1 MVYDLCPISYELD
14 VLEMRLF
21 ELDGLVDQFV
31 LMESSR
37 THRGTFKHLGYA
49 RNEVN
54 NCDPS
59 PIVISPDPFFKYTMW
74 LE

>member
-1 MVYDLCPISYELD
+1 VTGELRATPAKVYDVFGMSYELD

-37 THRGTFKHLGYA
+37 THRGTYKHLGFA
-49 RNEVN
+49 RNEA
-54 NCDPS
+54 
-59 PIVISPDPFFKYTMW
+59 
-74 LE
+74 